1 MPQSFGSA
9 RPPSTGGSSAVSGT
23 QSTTDS
29 IQKKE
34 ETQGNIQAMVDEW
47 GYAAKDL
54 KGYLYG
60 MIKELWMR
68 EQSLA

>member
-1 MPQSFGSA
+1 M
-9 RPPSTGGSSAVSGT
+9 SGT

-34 ETQGNIQAMVDEW
+34 ETQGHFQAMVDEW
-47 GYAAKDL
+47 GDAAKDL

>member
-1 MPQSFGSA
+1 M
-9 RPPSTGGSSAVSGT
+9 SGT

-68 EQSLA
+68 EKSLV